1 MGKSL
6 IVQTLVICLMGRWW
20 VEREKM
26 RLIKENVWSGN
37 PKQKKKNLWHGE
49 DVAQLERNNNKCYA
63 LVFRYIYIYIYSLL
77 KVP

>member
-20 VEREKM
+20 VEKEKM

-37 PKQKKKNLWHGE
+37 PKKKNLWHVK
-49 DVAQLERNNNKCYA
+49 DVSQLERGNNKYYA
-63 LVFRYIYIYIYSLL
+63 LIYIYIYIYIY
-77 KVP
+77 